1 MLQRQ
6 LLTGV
11 ILFITIIKYVD
22 NFQIF
27 INNTKIQ
34 NIESSLPYSN
44 KSYEIPL
51 FQTHYI
57 TIRTYTDD
65 FYNISHVIGFK
76 FQIKSTN
83 SELVTIR
90 KETKLP
96 IETATDNGIENNVL
110 REDLYILPRKKALG
124 HIFNAYFSPTI
135 INLNQSSAYDLEINS
150 IWLIN
155 GNTMGLTNLT
165 FRLDVFY
172 DDDTSIT
179 HSQILNIL
187 ISQPKRR
194 IDTIFYIIMPIIVTV
209 ISIIMGVLLETE
221 VIKSILKKP
230 TPVLVGFVAQYGLMP
245 FLAIAIAKLFHY
257 TPLYSLAL
265 FVIGCCPGSGAS
277 NQWTVIFDGD
287 VNLSA
292 VMSFMSTAASFIMM
306 PIYFST
312 LGTIYMDE
320 LKIKIPFWVLLR
332 SLAIVVVP
340 YAFGICI
347 SHFYPKSR
355 SFVKELI
362 KPIMIC
368 IMIFFLAFGT
378 MVHWY
383 LLKMIDLYTILTA
396 PLLPFLGFLFGALLA
411 WISRLGWTHIKTIGI
426 EAGIQNTG
434 VAFMIIFYSFPQPYA
449 SQAAIVPMI
458 VAFLTTKPFWIILII
473 RNQIRKYKKR
483 KELAKTSNVDGEL
496 TISYHRSSLNTEENI
511 KTDNVVENMQKL

>member
-27 INNTKIQ
+27 INNTKFQ

-90 KETKLP
+90 KENTPP

-179 HSQILNIL
+179 HSQILKIL

-194 IDTIFYIIMPIIVTV
+194 IDTIFYIIMPIIVTG

-292 VMSFMSTAASFIMM
+292 VMSIMSTVASFIMM

-355 SFVKELI
+355 LFVKELI

-411 WISRLGWTHIKTIGI
+411 WISRLSWTHIKTIGI